1 LDRLDYL
8 IVSGDFAERTGIPA
22 LVYTSMN
29 GANQPIVESSDEAL
43 EFFFRSQDINCLILE
58 NFLVY
63 RRDVS
68 DIVSDDHSRAQL
80 AAAVIISLVPL
91 AGEERLVVTSPQKAL
106 NLDSKM
112 LSLLQWLR
120 QWQTMPDI
128 RCRLHVLGVD
138 DESFWPVVLAG
149 FLAFEQS
156 HEDEHL
162 CRL

>member
-1 LDRLDYL
+1 
-8 IVSGDFAERTGIPA
+8 
-22 LVYTSMN
+22 MN
-29 GANQPIVESSDEAL
+29 GANQPIVESPDEAL
-43 EFFFRSQDINCLILE
+43 EFFFRSQDINGLILE

-63 RRDVS
+63 RRNVS
-68 DIVSDDHSRAQL
+68 DIMSDDHSRAQF

-91 AGEERLVVTSPQKAL
+91 AGEERLVVTSPQKAAL

-112 LSLLQWLR
+112 LSLLQRLR

-138 DESFWPVVLAG
+138 DESFWHVVLAG
-149 FLAFEQS
+149 FLDFEQS
-156 HEDEHL
+156 HEDERP